1 MGRRLMLRKSL
12 PLLLEMLCLSL
23 RTQICRGQAAASSAA
38 TAAAGHA
45 AAGHAAAA
53 GAPEATRPAAGG
65 GALGSGFWQVT
76 DVHVDLLKE
85 CAGTE
90 KLGWYGSFEG
100 QCRR

>member
-12 PLLLEMLCLSL
+12 PLLLEMMCLSL
-23 RTQICRGQAAASSAA
+23 RTQICRGQAAASGA
-38 TAAAGHA
+38 TGHLA

-53 GAPEATRPAAGG
+53 GASETTRLAAGG

-100 QCRR
+100 QCKC